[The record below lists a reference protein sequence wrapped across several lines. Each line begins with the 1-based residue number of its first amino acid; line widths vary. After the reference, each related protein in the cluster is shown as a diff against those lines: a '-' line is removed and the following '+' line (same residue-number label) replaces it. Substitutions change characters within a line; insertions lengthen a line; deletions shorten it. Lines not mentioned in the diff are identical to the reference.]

1 MLLRIRTLFRCPS
14 RQGVTRAV
22 IALLGGGCLASAL
35 SSCVPAHRRASWAI
49 YELQRRVPHDG
60 LAVVSQPDGYGLHI
74 WVDTDT
80 SQQGVCQPR
89 WSPDPARLFNGNG
102 SAAFSSGLA
111 TRDEFFAA
119 VSRADVSRALRR
131 QSEALCKARA
141 PRSSYR
147 WVEPPRKAGDVKAS
161 SFPLLEGPDLIS
173 DPNEVLRREDQLLNP
188 QTGGDN

>member
-1 MLLRIRTLFRCPS
+1 MLLRIPSPLRGRCRQGLFR
-14 RQGVTRAV
+14 GAIV
-22 IALLGGGCLASAL
+22 LLGASLLGCGL
-35 SSCVPAHRRASWAI
+35 SSCAPAYRRPSWAI

-74 WVDTDT
+74 WVETDT

-102 SAAFSSGLA
+102 TAPFSSGLA
-111 TRDEFFAA
+111 TRAEFFAA
-119 VSRADVSRALRR
+119 VARADVTRALRR

-147 WVEPPRKAGDVKAS
+147 WLEPPRTAAEVKVS
-161 SFPLLEGPDLIS
+161 SFPLLEGPELIS

-188 QTGGDN
+188 HSGGEN